1 MNLNLTLSVIAI
13 IWSILITVILVWLY
27 KIFKDLIKISKE
39 KDFINNT
46 KEIKE
51 VKKDFENFK
60 NISKS
65 DIQKVG
71 LVKFNPFN
79 ETGGDHSFSLALLDG
94 HKNGI
99 IITSLHTRE
108 RTRLYIKDVFSGKS
122 KIDLSKEEQNALQLS
137 LKEKYGKNN

>member
-1 MNLNLTLSVIAI
+1 MNISLTLSVIAI
-13 IWSILITVILVWLY
+13 VLSVLASGVLVWLY
-27 KIFKDLIKISKE
+27 LIFKDLIKISKQ

-51 VKKDFENFK
+51 LKDSFESFK
-60 NISKS
+60 NVSKS

-108 RTRLYIKDVFSGKS
+108 RTRLYIKEIVSAKA
-122 KIDLSKEEQNALQLS
+122 KLELSKEEQKALQLS
-137 LKEKYGKNN
+137 LK

>member
-1 MNLNLTLSVIAI
+1 MNISLTLSVIAI
-13 IWSILITVILVWLY
+13 VLSFLVSGVLVWLY
-27 KIFKDLIKISKE
+27 LIFKDLIKISKQ

-51 VKKDFENFK
+51 LRDSFESFK

-108 RTRLYIKDVFSGKS
+108 RTRLYIKEIVSAKA
-122 KIDLSKEEQNALQLS
+122 KLELSKEEQKALQLS
-137 LKEKYGKNN
+137 LK

>member
-1 MNLNLTLSVIAI
+1 MNVSLLLSVIAI
-13 IWSILITVILVWLY
+13 IWSVLITSALVWLY
-27 KIFKDLIKISKE
+27 QIFKDLIKISKQ

-51 VKKDFENFK
+51 IKKDLEVFK
-60 NISKS
+60 SVSLN
-65 DIQKVG
+65 DIQKMG
-71 LVKFNPFN
+71 LVKFNPFD

-108 RTRLYIKDVFSGKS
+108 RTRLYVKDIASGKS
-122 KIDLSKEEQNALQLS
+122 KIELSSEEQKALQLS
-137 LKEKYGKNN
+137 LK

>member
-1 MNLNLTLSVIAI
+1 MNISLTLSIIAI
-13 IWSILITVILVWLY
+13 IWSILITLVLIWLY
-27 KIFKDLIKISKE
+27 QIFKDLIKVSKE

-51 VKKDFENFK
+51 IKNDLDGFK
-60 NISKS
+60 TLSKAN
-65 DIQKVG
+65 IQKVG

-108 RTRLYIKDVFSGKS
+108 RTRLYVKDVSSGKS
-122 KIDLSKEEQNALQLS
+122 KIELSSEEQKALQLS
-137 LKEKYGKNN
+137 LK

>member
-1 MNLNLTLSVIAI
+1 MNISLTLSVIAI
-13 IWSILITVILVWLY
+13 IWSILITAVLVWLY
-27 KIFKDLIKISKE
+27 QIFKDLVKISKQ

-51 VKKDFENFK
+51 IKGDFEIFK
-60 NISKS
+60 SLSKNN
-65 DIQKVG
+65 IQKVG

-108 RTRLYIKDVFSGKS
+108 RTRLYVKDVSSGKS
-122 KIDLSKEEQNALQLS
+122 KIELSDEEKKALQLS
-137 LKEKYGKNN
+137 LK

>member
-1 MNLNLTLSVIAI
+1 MNISLTLSVIAI
-13 IWSILITVILVWLY
+13 VLSVLVSGVLVWLY
-27 KIFKDLIKISKE
+27 LIFKDLIKISKQ

-51 VKKDFENFK
+51 LKDSFESFK
-60 NISKS
+60 NVSKS

-108 RTRLYIKDVFSGKS
+108 RTRLYIKEIVSAKA
-122 KIDLSKEEQNALQLS
+122 KLELSKEEQKALQLS
-137 LKEKYGKNN
+137 LK

>member
-1 MNLNLTLSVIAI
+1 MNISLTLSVIAI
-13 IWSILITVILVWLY
+13 IWSILITAVLVWLY
-27 KIFKDLIKISKE
+27 QIFKDLVKISKQ

-51 VKKDFENFK
+51 IKGDFEIFK
-60 NISKS
+60 SLSKNN
-65 DIQKVG
+65 IQKVG

-108 RTRLYIKDVFSGKS
+108 RTRLYVKDVSSGKS
-122 KIDLSKEEQNALQLS
+122 KIELSDEEQKALQLS
-137 LKEKYGKNN
+137 LK

>member
-1 MNLNLTLSVIAI
+1 MNISLTLSVIAI
-13 IWSILITVILVWLY
+13 VLSVLVSGVLVWLY
-27 KIFKDLIKISKE
+27 LIFKDLIKISKQ

-51 VKKDFENFK
+51 LRDSFESFK

-108 RTRLYIKDVFSGKS
+108 RTRLYIKEIVSAKA
-122 KIDLSKEEQNALQLS
+122 KLELSKEEQKALQLS
-137 LKEKYGKNN
+137 LK